1 MVVAKSATTVAVVVT
16 CLVVLAVEVVMMPN
30 SSLSCQ
36 RDRVE
41 EKKMKKMV
49 VSNHGILLFPLFASL
64 NFPVKKGRNIKKEVP
79 INPYTLINFL
89 PKKNPKNCLFGG
101 QKEKGMKG

>member
-49 VSNHGILLFPLFASL
+49 VSNHGILLFSLFASL

-89 PKKNPKNCLFGG
+89 PKKIRRIVCLVGKRK
-101 QKEKGMKG
+101 KE